1 MKSVFFFIFSFVVIS
16 ASAQSNESQRVDTS
30 QYPYWIQM
38 MQDPQAPFHATVS
51 AFEKYFENRE
61 RQKGDGWKVFKRWEA
76 FWRDRLD
83 ENGIRISPTVSA
95 TNGLNFQ
102 NGPQTE
108 GITGNWQQLGPM
120 AKPIPNGQ
128 PTGLGRINALEFA
141 PNSTQIVYAGA
152 PSGGLWKSINR
163 GQSWVALTD
172 RLPTLG
178 VSAITV
184 DRRNSNKIYIGTGDR
199 DADDARGMGVWKTM
213 DGGQTWSQISNGMG
227 DIKVSKL
234 LVHFQD
240 TNLLL
245 AATERGAYRSTN
257 GGSTWTSVGPVSVF
271 CKDMV
276 IKPNDSNVVYL
287 AGAGVVYKSLDFG
300 RTWSALT
307 NGIGVHQHIRI
318 AVTPAN
324 NNYLYVV
331 AANVSS
337 FDALYRSTDG
347 GATFTRM
354 STSPNILDWS
364 SNGSGT
370 GGQSWYDLDIA
381 ADPEFPNIIYV
392 GGINVWKSSNGGST
406 WNIVAHWVGAGAPAV
421 HADHHILEFNIAD
434 YSLWDGCDGGV
445 YYTTDRGNSWNSV
458 TDGLAI
464 TQMYKIGQSATTTN
478 VVIGN
483 QDNGTYALSGN
494 TWNHMIGGDG
504 MECAIDANDPNY
516 VYGEVYY
523 GDLYRSTNGGAN
535 SQGITN
541 SISGEQGDWVTP
553 YEIHRSNTNV
563 MFLGYKNLWKTSN
576 LKANSAFQVNWR
588 TITPSAGIGPEDNIR
603 VIEQSAVNHDVLYFA
618 TGRQHL
624 TRSDN
629 VNATNPSWVPLS
641 NQLPGRGR
649 VVDIASDFRVQN
661 RVNIIQGNRV
671 YRSEDKGL
679 TWTDISGNL
688 PNVKMNTLVV
698 DSSEGDALYL
708 GTDGGVYYR
717 DTNTVQWIRFSAG
730 LPDAVTV
737 SELEIF
743 HSRTNRNQSL
753 LRSGTYGRGVWQT
766 PLFSIAGF
774 PVAQFGTSTGDSV
787 GCTGFPVTL
796 VNASTNYPK
805 NNRWI
810 ISPNTV
816 TFVNGTSARSVNPQV
831 IFNVPGV
838 YSVKLIATNNLG
850 TDSVEKRNF
859 ITISNGPQ
867 VPFGFDFDVNNQYYF
882 QSKEDQKDWTIQAGR
897 TTLNSGPLF
906 GKSGSSTDQYLV
918 FFDALNPTKTD
929 TARLESDCFSVFGK
943 INPTLEFWYMN
954 YGTRCQSLSVE
965 VNDRGGWRKV
975 WEITGNGPRKWQLA
989 QIPLNPAW
997 ATMKFRLVGVNGG
1010 SDGVL
1015 ALDEVR
1021 VFERLHLRDAAM
1033 LPSKESSNSTCGL
1046 SFFPSVTLKNTGT
1059 DTISNGTVQILVG
1072 TSPSINVPFNQSLLP
1087 GDSLRVTAT
1096 TPVLIPAVGS
1106 YSVVYRVQVTGDGN
1120 STNDGWMEERA
1131 FSISPT
1137 SPVVRSDTFC
1147 LAEPILIPAV
1157 HSGDSLFW
1165 YQEADSN
1172 RVVFVGDTFRSAPL
1186 LYANGYLTQS
1196 AKYASLTTG
1205 LDTSFEVDSFSA
1217 QPHALVFNVTA
1228 KEGMTLRSFWVKSDV
1243 GGSSATF
1250 RVVSRS
1256 GRVWS
1261 HNQNVGPGWSRF
1273 SPSWFLPADS
1283 GYRLELVGVNG
1294 NARLGM
1300 AVHKGTFPLGIT
1312 QVVDIQGSPQ
1322 GIYFWPYA
1330 FSWNVTF
1337 ASCFSPKVKVNAF
1350 VASKPTLRANQNL
1363 FRIASGGSAQINVIG
1378 GVRYQW
1384 IPSNGISNPN
1394 AGFVTASPS
1403 VTTNYQVIG
1412 YNAEGCTDTL
1422 QITVEVAQTAKELD
1436 DVVQVFPNPSQGVF
1450 QFVIKETDAMAGDLK
1465 VENTLGQLIWQKKN
1479 LSGTTITIDLRSQPD
1494 GIYHLSWNQKGV
1506 AYHVKLVKGDG
1517 R

>member
-1 MKSVFFFIFSFVVIS
+1 MKVLSAILFSLFLSS
-16 ASAQSNESQRVDTS
+16 AFAQNAGLSERDTANF
-30 QYPYWIQM
+30 PYWTQM
-38 MQDPQAPFHATVS
+38 MQDPTANFHATVS

-61 RQKGDGWKVFKRWEA
+61 RQKGDGWKVFKRWENY
-76 FWRDRLD
+76 WRDRLD

-95 TNGLNFQ
+95 KNGLDFQ

-108 GITGNWQQLGPM
+108 GVTGNWQQLGPM

-128 PTGLGRINALEFA
+128 PTGLGRVNALEFA
-141 PNSTQIVYAGA
+141 PNSTQVVYAGA
-152 PSGGLWKSINR
+152 PAGGLWKSINR
-163 GQSWVALTD
+163 GQSWIPLTD

-184 DRRNSNKIYIGTGDR
+184 DRRNPNKIYIGTGDR

-234 LVHFQD
+234 MVHFQD

-257 GGSTWTSVGPVSVF
+257 GGTSWTSVGPASVF

-287 AGAGVVYKSLDFG
+287 AGAGVVYKSFDFG

-354 STSPNILDWS
+354 STAPNILDWS

-381 ADPEFPNIIYV
+381 ADPEFANIIYV
-392 GGINVWKSSNGGST
+392 GGINVWKSSNGGAN

-504 MECAIDANDPNY
+504 MECAIDANNPNY

-523 GDLYRSTNGGAN
+523 GDLYRSTDGGAN

-629 VNATNPSWVPLS
+629 VNATNPNWVPLS

-649 VVDIASDFRVQN
+649 VVDIASDFRLQN

-671 YRSEDKGL
+671 YRSDDKGV
-679 TWTDISGNL
+679 TWVDISGNL

-737 SELEIF
+737 SELEIY

-774 PVAQFGTSTGDSV
+774 PVAQFSTSTGDSV
-787 GCTGFPVTL
+787 GCTGFPISLINT
-796 VNASTNYPK
+796 STNYPK
-805 NNRWI
+805 NNRWVI
-810 ISPNTV
+810 TPNTV
-816 TFVNGTSARSVNPQV
+816 SFVNGTTARSVNPQV
-831 IFNVPGV
+831 IFNVPGT
-838 YSVKLIATNNLG
+838 YSVQLIATNNLG
-850 TDSVEKRNF
+850 TDSLQKRNF
-859 ITISNGPQ
+859 ISISNGPQ
-867 VPFGFDFDVNNQYYF
+867 VPFGFDFDANNQHYY

-906 GKSGSSTDQYLV
+906 GKSGSTTDQYLV
-918 FFDALNPTKTD
+918 YFDALNPTKAD

-1021 VFERLHLRDAAM
+1021 VFERLHLRDAAV
-1033 LPSKESSNSTCGL
+1033 LPAKESSNSTCGL
-1046 SFFPSVTLKNTGT
+1046 SYLPAISLKNTGT
-1059 DTISNGTVQILVG
+1059 DTILSGTVQVRVG
-1072 TSPSINVPFNQSLLP
+1072 TFPPMSIPFAQQILP
-1087 GDSLRVTAT
+1087 GDTLRTVAS
-1096 TPVLIPAVGS
+1096 TPMVIPAIGS
-1106 YSVVYRVQVTGDGN
+1106 YLVEVQVQVVGDAN
-1120 STNDGWMEERA
+1120 ATNNFWKEERS

-1137 SPVVRSDTFC
+1137 TPVVRSDTFC
-1147 LAEPILIPAV
+1147 LGEPVVFPAT

-1165 YQEADSN
+1165 YQESDSN
-1172 RVVFVGDTFRSAPL
+1172 RVVFVGDTFLSSPL
-1186 LYANGYLTQS
+1186 QYSNGYLAQS
-1196 AKYASLTTG
+1196 AKYSSLTTG
-1205 LDTSFEVDSFSA
+1205 LDTSFEVDSFGIQTHGILFDVKA
-1217 QPHALVFNVTA
+1217 NQ
-1228 KEGMTLRSFWVKSDV
+1228 GITLRSFWVKSDV

-1250 RVVSRS
+1250 RVISRS
-1256 GRVWS
+1256 GRIWS
-1261 HNQNVGPGWSRF
+1261 HNQNVGPGWSKF
-1273 SPSWFLPADS
+1273 TPTWFLPADS

-1300 AVHKGTFPLGIT
+1300 AANKGSYPMGISE
-1312 QVVDIQGSPQ
+1312 VIQIGGSVQ
-1322 GIYFWPYA
+1322 GIHFWPYA
-1330 FSWNVTF
+1330 FNWEVSF
-1337 ASCFSPKVKVNAF
+1337 ASCLSPKVKVGAF
-1350 VASKPTLRANQNL
+1350 VASKPTLRANQTL
-1363 FRIASGGSAQINVIG
+1363 FRIASGGSVQINVIG

-1384 IPSNGISNPN
+1384 IPSTGISNPS

-1412 YNAEGCTDTL
+1412 FNAEGCTDTV
-1422 QITVEVAQTAKELD
+1422 QITVEVAQGARTLEELI
-1436 DVVQVFPNPSQGVF
+1436 QVFPNPSTGLF
-1450 QFVIKETDAMAGDLK
+1450 QLNLKNAGMSDIR
-1465 VENTLGQLIWQKKN
+1465 VENALGQVVWQQKDAA
-1479 LSGTTITIDLRSQPD
+1479 GTSPLNVDLRMQPN
-1494 GIYHLSWNQKGV
+1494 GLYHLSVVQNGV
-1506 AYHVKLVKGDG
+1506 WYHLKLVKGNG